1 MYLWQLARIDEAGT
15 RRRFYVNWPG
25 SAGGSTESSELAEHS
40 DPYNSIIDPHI
51 HHSSENNN
59 ISDLIDLNNG
69 LELGDLDILS

>member
-1 MYLWQLARIDEAGT
+1 MFLCQLARI
-15 RRRFYVNWPG
+15 
-25 SAGGSTESSELAEHS
+25 GGRQRSSELAEHS

-51 HHSSENNN
+51 HHSSENND